1 MQTVRPRE
9 LLSVSSCWGTWNC
22 SGGCKCWCHAALDSI
37 RSFHWLG
44 RYLAFSELV
53 LAWLIMWRY
62 SQHSHSPELLDF
74 AQIARMKQAWSKHEA
89 STSTSKDK
97 ALWLD
102 AFKVCIDG
110 LRQKAW
116 CMEQSHFL
124 ELFIQENNLS
134 ICSLRVPRLYRNNG
148 RLDQLERKTFARV

>member
-1 MQTVRPRE
+1 MK
-9 LLSVSSCWGTWNC
+9 LLRYL
-22 SGGCKCWCHAALDSI
+22 KL
-37 RSFHWLG
+37 LG
-44 RYLAFSELV
+44 RLQMLVSCCPGFNQVVPLTWPLPGDQWACPGMTDHVTVFTAFS
-53 LAWLIMWRY
+53 LAQVAWFC
-62 SQHSHSPELLDF
+62 SNSTHEAS
-74 AQIARMKQAWSKHEA
+74 MKQAWSKHEA
-89 STSTSKDK
+89 SMKQASISTSKDK

-116 CMEQSHFL
+116 CIEQSHFL